1 MKICMEFLH
10 FHWFTRMWHFSLS
23 PSREPQLVL
32 SMIDST
38 TYVIICVLDKV
49 WRHVVIL
56 SNIPASPAYGVY
68 ISQLVRY
75 SRACAQDSDFM
86 DRAQLLV
93 QKLLKQGYVAPR
105 LKSSLQKFYGRHHNL
120 VDVIRNIHIS
130 IDNGS
135 FIFYV
140 DIFFPLT
147 LPRLLPDLTVYMSN
161 TIGVLEETGTAY
173 LSRAPEFTPGF

>member
-1 MKICMEFLH
+1 MLIIYFFIYVMKICMEFLH

-130 IDNGS
+130 LTMDLL
-135 FIFYV
+135 
-140 DIFFPLT
+140 FFT
-147 LPRLLPDLTVYMSN
+147 
-161 TIGVLEETGTAY
+161 
-173 LSRAPEFTPGF
+173 

>member
-135 FIFYV
+135 FILRRYFLSSHTAKT
-140 DIFFPLT
+140 FT
-147 LPRLLPDLTVYMSN
+147 RLDCIY
-161 TIGVLEETGTAY
+161 E
-173 LSRAPEFTPGF
+173 